1 MTSTINIRPPKVPE
15 VRPRTLAFLA
25 AGAVVL
31 LAVFGF
37 LSKAFVSVDANEIG
51 VKIVRGQVEGTL
63 APGWHLI
70 SPIGGKVKKFSTRIQ
85 QTSMLKSS
93 TEGDRAGDDSI
104 DVASKEGARMSVDMT
119 INYRLRKT
127 DAVKLFGTIRD
138 EADLRERIV
147 RPGVRSVTRDIFARY
162 PAREAITTAR
172 SEIQTQIEK
181 ALDTKFAANGINIET
196 IDVRGI
202 LLPANIQAQVD
213 QAITAEAAAQKA
225 TIERKQKETEAETA
239 RLVSEK
245 RADQSRIEAKGQAD
259 AKKIAAEGEAS
270 ANRLIAES
278 LTPGLIQLRQIEAVY
293 KNGNQVYFLPQGAS
307 PNVFLTPT
315 NNVGSPSPVSTATA
329 EAAAAATTATTS
341 PTTTVP

>member
-15 VRPRTLAFLA
+15 VRPRTLALLA
-25 AGAVVL
+25 AGAVL
-31 LAVFGF
+31 LVVVFGF

-85 QTSMLKSS
+85 QTSMLKSA
-93 TEGDRAGDDSI
+93 TEGDRTGDDAI

-127 DAVKLFGTIRD
+127 DAVKLFGAIRD
-138 EADLRERIV
+138 EADLRERVV

-172 SEIQTQIEK
+172 SEIQAQIEQ
-181 ALDTKFAANGINIET
+181 ALNAKFSANGINIET

-225 TIERKQKETEAETA
+225 TIERKQKETEAETS
-239 RLVSEK
+239 RLVAEK
-245 RADQSRIEAKGQAD
+245 GAQQKRIEAQGNAD
-259 AKKIAAEGEAS
+259 AKKISSEAEAD
-270 ANRLIAES
+270 ANRKIAES
-278 LTPGLIQLRQIEAVY
+278 LSANLIELRRIEAIY
-293 KNGNQVYFLPQGAS
+293 KQGNQIYFVPSDGKT
-307 PNVFLTPT
+307 NVF
-315 NNVGSPSPVSTATA
+315 VSPPAPGSTAP
-329 EAAAAATTATTS
+329 AAQPSAQAQAAQSGAGG
-341 PTTTVP
+341 